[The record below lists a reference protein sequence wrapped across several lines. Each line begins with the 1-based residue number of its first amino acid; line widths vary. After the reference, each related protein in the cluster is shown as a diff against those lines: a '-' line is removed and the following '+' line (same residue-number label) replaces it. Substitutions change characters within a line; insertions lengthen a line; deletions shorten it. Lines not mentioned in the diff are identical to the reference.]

1 METPQD
7 AGTKVY
13 TNGTCLMTK
22 MAATPIYGK
31 KPCKNLLLQNQKTND
46 LVTWDVGPIK
56 FVQMMILR

>member
-31 KPCKNLLLQNQKTND
+31 KPCKNLLL
-46 LVTWDVGPIK
+46 
-56 FVQMMILR
+56 